1 MQKTIAAFALSAMG
15 VAALKGRMEEHPF
28 GGENWDKEIIDFGV
42 RTTHRATRV
51 PDVFQKYDELITKE
65 TITYRKQARD

>member
-15 VAALKGRMEEHPF
+15 VAALKGRMEHPF
-28 GGENWDKEIIDFGV
+28 AGENWDKEVIDFGV
-42 RTTHRATRV
+42 RKTHRATRV